1 MGAVTAMP
9 LLRRLHLCVGGFPLK
24 RAVLRARPVLKNLR
38 MARGAHFYRRFSVDH
53 STDLGNLDE
62 ALENIR
68 ERRIRLEKRLIAVL
82 LIAVSAVCAVIVAAF
97 H

>member
-1 MGAVTAMP
+1 MDSPEAG
-9 LLRRLHLCVGGFPLK
+9 
-24 RAVLRARPVLKNLR
+24 VLPARPLLKNLR

-53 STDLGNLDE
+53 SIDLGNLDE

-68 ERRIRLEKRLIAVL
+68 ERRSRLEKRLVTVL
-82 LIAVSAVCAVIVAAF
+82 LIVVSAVCAAIVAAF